1 MMKMQDERI
10 MAALSHATILL
21 PFMGVSG
28 EVVSLMGFF
37 LPFLTFGSVFLL
49 GIVYVMYGI
58 VGPVRTFQ
66 GHDFHYA
73 LIGRWIE
80 RYLARDAA
88 EG

>member
-1 MMKMQDERI
+1 MTTI
-10 MAALSHATILL
+10 FVGVGSGILL
-21 PFMGVSG
+21 SETLGGG
-28 EVVSLMGFF
+28 EAVSLMGFF
-37 LPFLTFGSVFLL
+37 LPFLIFGSVFLL